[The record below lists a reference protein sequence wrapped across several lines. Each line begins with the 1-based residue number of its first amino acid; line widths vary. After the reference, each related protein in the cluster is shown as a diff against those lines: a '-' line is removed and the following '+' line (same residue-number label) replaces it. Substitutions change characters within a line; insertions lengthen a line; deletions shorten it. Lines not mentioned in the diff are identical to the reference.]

1 MLPGFGRRLL
11 HIRAAVD
18 VINGGTGAYF
28 ISDRKKERRPHK
40 TAATKDASKSFFDIF
55 DAFFA
60 DELTL
65 VFDDVRRVGAEHA
78 RRLIL

>member
-1 MLPGFGRRLL
+1 MSVLFLKSVALDSIIHPG
-11 HIRAAVD
+11 
-18 VINGGTGAYF
+18 
-28 ISDRKKERRPHK
+28 KKERRPHK
-40 TAATKDASKSFFDIF
+40 AAATKDASKSLFDIF